1 MNGTAVDTFSWRSL
15 PWGLFLFI
23 FGVFFFATPLDFFWP
38 VHFLK
43 SFNITDAADAAASM
57 AHGNVRRQIALGIL
71 ALFALWSLARNRNR
85 FRINGLLG
93 WLLMLYLGWAV
104 LSICWSMDPVFT
116 IKRVATLC
124 ILSLGALAVADRLSL
139 RELMAF
145 GVSILFATMWI
156 GFFAEIHAGTFAP
169 FNEEWRFAGLMHTVA
184 MGWNCGLLMLLA
196 AALARGRSRMNVLF
210 LSLVMVMAFF
220 FLLIT
225 KSRMAV
231 FSAFLG
237 LGFYWLLTSSGSRKI
252 TFFLFTVIGVCLL
265 FLALQDRFLPFLS
278 DMTTLGRGEAARES
292 VGTLTGRL
300 PLWKDA
306 LGYVLNRPILGYGYN
321 TFINPDSIV
330 TIAKTVGWIPSSVHS
345 AYLDALTGMGLV
357 GLVTLL
363 AFLVLAFKRSLEL
376 TRFNPAYAFTAGL
389 IVWLCYNFFL
399 EAHLLTR
406 PFFMTFYAMTVFV
419 KLAFL
424 PVEEPLADS

>member
-1 MNGTAVDTFSWRSL
+1 MNGTMVDTFSWRSL

-23 FGVFFFATPLDFFWP
+23 FVVFYFATPLDFFWP
-38 VHFLK
+38 IKVLE
-43 SFNITDAADAAASM
+43 SFNITDASDAAVSM
-57 AHGNVRRQIALGIL
+57 ARGNVGRQIALGIL
-71 ALFALWSLARNRNR
+71 GLFSLWSLARNRNR
-85 FRINGLLG
+85 FRINGLLS
-93 WLLMLYLGWAV
+93 WLMMFFLAWAV
-104 LSICWSMDPVFT
+104 FSICWSENPVFT

-124 ILSLGALAVADRLSL
+124 ILSLGALAVADRLTL

-145 GVSILFATMWI
+145 GVSILFVTMWA

-169 FNEEWRFAGLMHTVA
+169 FSEQWRFGGLMHPVA
-184 MGWNCGLLMLLA
+184 MGWNCGLLILLA
-196 AALARGRSRMNVLF
+196 AALARGRSRANVVF
-210 LSLVMVMAFF
+210 LSLVIVMALF

-265 FLALQDRFLPFLS
+265 FLALQDKFLPFMS
-278 DMTTLGRGEAARES
+278 GMTTLGRGEAARES

-306 LGYVLNRPILGYGYN
+306 FGYVLNRPILGYGYN

-330 TIAKTVGWIPSSVHS
+330 KISKVVGWIPSSVHS
-345 AYLDALTGMGLV
+345 AYLDALTGTGLV
-357 GLVTLL
+357 GFLSLVAALGL
-363 AFLVLAFKRSLEL
+363 AFGRALEL
-376 TRFNPAYAFTAGL
+376 TRRNPAYAFTAGL

-399 EAHLLTR
+399 EANLLGR
-406 PFFMTFYAMTVFV
+406 PFFMTFYPMIVFV

-424 PVEEPLADS
+424 PAEEPAS